1 MIKAN
6 LSQNGEVQ
14 DWRENDFKTVKHLT
28 LQNMKNNRFPF
39 EIKTIENDSFI
50 IFQQFEYLKF
60 KNININSLSPKAFC
74 PLVNLKILY
83 LSKNNLDNIGKNDFY
98 GLRSLEELYLN
109 NNQIKKIE
117 ANSFNHLINL
127 KKLNI
132 SSNKLSFFDS
142 NIFNKNSDLEEI
154 NISSNKINNNSVIP
168 LRFLPRLKNLYLN
181 FNFLENID
189 RKNCFLKLKWL
200 EKLDL
205 TGNNISFLAIS
216 SFSIFN
222 FKNLKIL
229 ILSKNSITLVN
240 PCFLSGLDQLEVLRL
255 DFNSLKRIESDTF
268 IHLKNLKFLDLSS
281 NKITFIGLNGFRG
294 LKKLKT
300 LILNNNKIKTYSFDC
315 IKNLKKLCMNDCSL
329 TDDFNWRKL
338 KYIENLTILELRHNF
353 FTTLTAKFSQNI
365 LKLRRFILYD
375 NEINHIDNEGLKYL
389 TFLKTLDLSCNRLTQ
404 IDGNFFKGLKSL
416 VTLNLSFNKIS
427 EVKNSFK
434 DLNIL
439 DLSTYS
445 IQ

>member
-1 MIKAN
+1 M
-6 LSQNGEVQ
+6 
-14 DWRENDFKTVKHLT
+14 
-28 LQNMKNNRFPF
+28 
-39 EIKTIENDSFI
+39 
-50 IFQQFEYLKF
+50 
-60 KNININSLSPKAFC
+60 
-74 PLVNLKILY
+74 
-83 LSKNNLDNIGKNDFY
+83 
-98 GLRSLEELYLN
+98 
-109 NNQIKKIE
+109 
-117 ANSFNHLINL
+117 
-127 KKLNI
+127 
-132 SSNKLSFFDS
+132 
-142 NIFNKNSDLEEI
+142 
-154 NISSNKINNNSVIP
+154 
-168 LRFLPRLKNLYLN
+168 
-181 FNFLENID
+181 
-189 RKNCFLKLKWL
+189 
-200 EKLDL
+200 
-205 TGNNISFLAIS
+205 
-216 SFSIFN
+216 
-222 FKNLKIL
+222 
-229 ILSKNSITLVN
+229 
-240 PCFLSGLDQLEVLRL
+240 EVLRL

-375 NEINHIDNEGLKYL
+375 NEINYIDNEGLKYL

-439 DLSTYS
+439 QKLYLQDNRITDLDYNLFSDLNKLKILNLSNNQIVSILPNTFSGLENLEQLFLGKNFLKSIEASTFQHLDSLNHLDLQKINQSHGSRTEIDQRAFIYLKKLRVLLLNS
-445 IQ
+445 NRLIFRNF